1 MAQTGDKKRLLREIK
16 SATIEKLTNKIIRS
30 FGLEIAFIAPFLLLI
45 GLQYR
50 QAALTDPTASCYSG
64 IANWLLIYF
73 LAFFF
78 FSVCRLIRVPVLRGL
93 THSFYFNYTLL
104 ITALQI
110 IFLTGWFFYG
120 NAVYLAARNPK
131 GECDATFSDA
141 DVAENR
147 RFDPI
152 VLQVVM
158 GLLLLVH
165 WFIFIAIIQLLLFT
179 IMLYS
184 LWEGVIH
191 ATKKM

>member
-1 MAQTGDKKRLLREIK
+1 M
-16 SATIEKLTNKIIRS
+16 
-30 FGLEIAFIAPFLLLI
+30 
-45 GLQYR
+45 
-50 QAALTDPTASCYSG
+50 
-64 IANWLLIYF
+64 
-73 LAFFF
+73 
-78 FSVCRLIRVPVLRGL
+78 PVLRGL

-104 ITALQI
+104 ITALQVL
-110 IFLTGWFFYG
+110 FLTAWFFYG
-120 NAVYLAARNPK
+120 NAVFLAARNPQ
-131 GECDATFSDA
+131 GQCDAYATDP
-141 DVAENR
+141 DVAENK

-191 ATKKM
+191 ATKKMQQGFSMSSLVELVLEAMGEGELQDSVMIGGIQYLMNDETFYCKRCSKPFDELEM